1 MLDRDCWLVLGGI
14 TGLLTLASIVSI
26 VLRLFVRDPGKRPTI
41 ENLFDR
47 TVSWWFMVALL
58 TLAMWLGK
66 SATLVL
72 FALISFRALR
82 EVVTLAYTRCGDHR
96 TLFWA
101 FLIAVPLQYVLIG
114 VDWYGL
120 FIVLLPVWGFI
131 FFSIRSALAGD
142 VTRFHERAAR
152 VFWAVMICVYFVS
165 HAPGLLLLDL
175 PTSGAS
181 AQPIVVGYGAK
192 LMIFLLVVVQ
202 LSDVLQYCWGK
213 PFGRHKVVPRLSP
226 GKTWEGLVGGVLS
239 ASAIGAGLSWLTPFT
254 WWQAGL
260 LAFEVCLMGFFGGLV
275 MSAIK
280 RDAGVKDWGTLI
292 PGHGGVMDR
301 IDSLSFAAPV
311 FFHTVRHVWG

>member
-14 TGLLTLASIVSI
+14 GGLLTVATII
-26 VLRLFVRDPGKRPTI
+26 AIILRLTVKDESKRATM
-41 ENLFDR
+41 ENLYDR
-47 TVSWWFMVALL
+47 TRSWWFMVAFL
-58 TLAMWLGK
+58 TFAMWLGK
-66 SATLVL
+66 GATLFL

-82 EVVTLAYTRCGDHR
+82 EVVTLTHTRRGDHR
-96 TLFWA
+96 MLFWA

-120 FIVLLPVWGFI
+120 FVVLLPVWGFI

-165 HAPGLLLLDL
+165 HAPGLLMLDL
-175 PTSGAS
+175 PTSRVS
-181 AQPIVVGYGAK
+181 DPILIGYGPK

-202 LSDVLQYCWGK
+202 LSDVMQYCWGK
-213 PFGRHKVVPRLSP
+213 PFGRHKVVPKLSP
-226 GKTWEGLVGGVLS
+226 GKTWEGLIGGVLT
-239 ASAIGAGLSWLTPFT
+239 ASVVGAALTWLTPFH
-254 WWQAGL
+254 WWQDGL
-260 LAFEVCLMGFFGGLV
+260 LALLICVMGFFGGLV

-311 FFHTVRHVWG
+311 FFHTIRFLWG

>member
-14 TGLLTLASIVSI
+14 SGLLTLASIIAV
-26 VLRLFVRDPGKRPTI
+26 VLRFVVTAPDKRATI

-47 TVSWWFMVALL
+47 TISWWAMVAIF

-66 SATLVL
+66 VATLVL

-82 EVVTLAYTRCGDHR
+82 EVVTLTYTRRGDHR
-96 TLFWA
+96 MLFWA
-101 FLIAVPLQYVLIG
+101 FVIAVPLQYVLIG

-120 FIVLLPVWGFI
+120 FVVMLPVWGFI

-142 VTRFHERAAR
+142 VTRFHERAGR
-152 VFWAVMICVYFVS
+152 VFWAVMICVYCVS
-165 HAPGLLLLDL
+165 HAPGLLLMDL
-175 PTSGAS
+175 PTSRVDA
-181 AQPIVVGYGAK
+181 PIVLGYGPK
-192 LMIFLLVVVQ
+192 LLIFLLAVTQ

-213 PFGRHKVVPRLSP
+213 PFGRHKVVPKLSP
-226 GKTWEGLVGGVLS
+226 GKTWEGLIGGVLS
-239 ASAIGAGLSWLTPFT
+239 ASAIGAGLYWLTPFAA
-254 WWQAGL
+254 WEAGL
-260 LAFEVCLMGFFGGLV
+260 LALEICIMGFFGGLV

-311 FFHTVRHVWG
+311 FFHTVRYVWG